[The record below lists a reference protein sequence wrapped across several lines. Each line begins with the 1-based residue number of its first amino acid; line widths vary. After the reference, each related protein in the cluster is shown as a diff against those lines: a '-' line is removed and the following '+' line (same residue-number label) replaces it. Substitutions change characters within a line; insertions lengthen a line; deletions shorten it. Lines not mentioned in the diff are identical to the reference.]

1 MPHSRPTNSIYPCC
15 IYRFILPFYLITHG
29 LILYSNSHF
38 NQSLK
43 LFSKMDESIQKDLA
57 SAQDMGGSIQIWT
70 SWYPEAARPEVFL
83 GKGVLKI
90 CSKFTGEHP
99 WRSVISIKLL
109 YNFTEITL
117 RHRCSPVNKLHIFRT
132 PFPRNTFGWL
142 LLDTMRIF
150 GQTRDK
156 FE

>member
-57 SAQDMGGSIQIWT
+57 SAQDMGWFNSNLNLMIPR
-70 SWYPEAARPEVFL
+70 SSPPR
-83 GKGVLKI
+83 GVLRKR
-90 CSKFTGEHP
+90 CSKNMQQIYRTNP

-132 PFPRNTFGWL
+132 SFPRNTFGWL